1 MIKSKTFKR
10 LYKDYTSKFLGKILL
25 AAVFSVLVALSTS
38 ATAWLLDPA
47 IEKIFI
53 NKDQTLIILIPVAI
67 IIAFSAKGISL
78 YFAKL
83 IMINVSEEVKKILQT
98 DMLKSFIKA
107 DTETID
113 SKHSGKYISNLNF
126 DVNQITRMLSE
137 AYLSIFKDG
146 LTLIG
151 LLFVMFFQ
159 NWKLSLIAIIMIPLA
174 SITAKVLGKRMS
186 KISTQAQEKSGD
198 LNRYLICLLYTS
210 PSPRDR
216 SLSRM
221 PSSA

>member
-10 LYKDYTSKFLGKILL
+10 LYKDYTSKFIGKILL

-83 IMINVSEEVKKILQT
+83 IMINVSEEVKKFY
-98 DMLKSFIKA
+98 K
-107 DTETID
+107 
-113 SKHSGKYISNLNF
+113 
-126 DVNQITRMLSE
+126 
-137 AYLSIFKDG
+137 
-146 LTLIG
+146 
-151 LLFVMFFQ
+151 
-159 NWKLSLIAIIMIPLA
+159 
-174 SITAKVLGKRMS
+174 
-186 KISTQAQEKSGD
+186 
-198 LNRYLICLLYTS
+198 LICLNL
-210 PSPRDR
+210 
-216 SLSRM
+216 LLKQILKL
-221 PSSA
+221 